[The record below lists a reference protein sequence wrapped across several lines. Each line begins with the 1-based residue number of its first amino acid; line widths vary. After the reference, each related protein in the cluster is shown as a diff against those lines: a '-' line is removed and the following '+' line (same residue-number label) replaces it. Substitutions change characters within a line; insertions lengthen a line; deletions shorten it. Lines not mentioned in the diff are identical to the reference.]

1 MTKRQV
7 CVSLSE
13 EMYENLQKTKKDSG
27 VSISKQIELRLKGYS
42 LKHTN

>member
-13 EMYENLQKTKKDSG
+13 EMYENLQKVKKESG
-27 VSISKQIELRLKGYS
+27 VPVSRQIELRLKGYVI
-42 LKHTN
+42 KKD

>member
-1 MTKRQV
+1 MNKKQV
-7 CVSLSE
+7 CISLNE
-13 EMYENLQKTKKDSG
+13 EMYNELQKTKKDSG